1 MGGAVSPTPAHTSET
16 EIGYILRDI
25 NRYWRGGGV
34 PRRERQDRLAEL
46 RAHLDEAVAEGRGVR
61 AVVGPDIYAFAA
73 GWIQADRSHPVVDIV
88 LRFIAFVTLVTVVHA
103 LLGPVVFGLDG
114 FAIRSQSLTL
124 TAVIATFLLATDI
137 VQMFR
142 SRLERSTMYLL
153 TALAFLGV
161 GVTSMTLAALFG
173 DWVSPAL
180 PVPLLVLLSLLGG
193 LCAAV
198 SWNMRHTRRTRRRS

>member
-1 MGGAVSPTPAHTSET
+1 MSPTPAHTSET
-16 EIGYILRDI
+16 EIGHILRDI

-46 RAHLDEAVAEGRGVR
+46 QDHLDEAVAEGRGVR

-73 GWIQADRSHPVVDIV
+73 GWIQADRSHPVVDVV
-88 LRFIAFVTLVTVVHA
+88 LRFIAFLTLMTAAFA
-103 LLGPVVFGLDG
+103 LLGPVAFGLDG

-124 TAVIATFLLATDI
+124 TAVIATFLLSADI
-137 VQMFR
+137 VRIYR

-161 GVTSMTLAALFG
+161 AVAAMALAALFG
-173 DWVSPAL
+173 DWVSPVL
-180 PVPLLVLLSLLGG
+180 PVPLLVFLCLLGG
-193 LCAAV
+193 LCATV
-198 SWNMRHTRRTRRRS
+198 SWRMRHTRRTSRQR